1 MSWAE
6 AKGTGA
12 SESTFSGSTTD
23 GSSSGSS
30 GPPVRYARKVPLTVE
45 EQKSIAPA
53 VRTVV
58 QKKRSKGKLIAAIAV
73 VAAVIVI
80 AALGYFYL
88 FKKGAMN
95 TPEEALAEF
104 VDAFNDRD
112 SQRLIDVTTLH
123 FADSATKQNEIEGL
137 ELLWAQQSDFRIT
150 INSMSVIMRGDMP
163 ASQQQGL
170 DEIVTQVE
178 QLYSIDIVDSCGIHF
193 NSTTTQTGET
203 PYTSEDVMPSVK
215 IGSSWYIAA
224 VLPY

>member
-1 MSWAE
+1 MSWGE

-12 SESTFSGSTTD
+12 SGGAFSATATD

-45 EQKSIAPA
+45 EQESTAPA

-58 QKKRSKGKLIAAIAV
+58 QKRRGKGKLIAAIAV
-73 VAAVIVI
+73 VAAVIVV
-80 AALGYFYL
+80 AALGYFFL

-95 TPEEALAEF
+95 TPEEALTEF

-112 SQRLIDVTTLH
+112 SQRLIDVTVLH
-123 FADSATKQNEIEGL
+123 FADSATKQNEKDGL
-137 ELLWAQQSDFRIT
+137 ELLWAQHNDMHIT
-150 INSMSVIMRGDMP
+150 INSVTAIMRGDMS
-163 ASQQQGL
+163 ASQLQGL

-178 QLYSIDIVDSCGIHF
+178 QLYNIDVVDSCGIHF

-203 PYTSEDVMPSVK
+203 PYTNEDVMPCVK
-215 IGSSWYIAA
+215 IGSSWYIPT
-224 VLPY
+224 VVPY